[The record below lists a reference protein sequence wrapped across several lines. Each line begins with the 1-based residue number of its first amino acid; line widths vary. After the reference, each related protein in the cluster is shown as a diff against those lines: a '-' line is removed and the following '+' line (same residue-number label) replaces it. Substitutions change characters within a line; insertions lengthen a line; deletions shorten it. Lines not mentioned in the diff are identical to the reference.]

1 MKINFITFQFSF
13 KFFQNKKCQD
23 KKLQVFAGNSWTF
36 VFLFRTRKMVETNKR
51 ILDQTCFA
59 CKKIPSFDD
68 RFTSDNQY
76 ACPEM
81 SYIIC
86 QSCKDNMI
94 DIQKNPLMFIHS
106 IICLNSVWYCC
117 HYNPHKLKRCS
128 IQVKYMLWL
137 CTY

>member
-1 MKINFITFQFSF
+1 MMK
-13 KFFQNKKCQD
+13 
-23 KKLQVFAGNSWTF
+23 
-36 VFLFRTRKMVETNKR
+36 TNKR

-59 CKKIPSFDD
+59 CKKTPSFDD

-86 QSCKDNMI
+86 QSCKDTMVG
-94 DIQKNPLMFIHS
+94 IQKNPLMLIHS

-128 IQVKYMLWL
+128 IQVKYYDYISLENYDKIEFLRTLVGCNRRGAQCGHLKCYSAASM
-137 CTY
+137 